1 MPTRNAVAQSRLAVG
16 VANAHSSRG
25 VPTTFKA
32 ALLDFVERAG
42 GRGDRPLLQAR
53 CKAAR

>member
-25 VPTTFKA
+25 VPSTFKA